1 MSQPNIPSGGVCSKC
16 GAGVGRNEEGRVTCS
31 GCNMATENCTCQRR
45 EG

>member
-1 MSQPNIPSGGVCSKC
+1 MSTPNVPSDGVCSKC
-16 GAGVGRNEEGRVTCS
+16 GAGVGRNQEGRVTCS